1 MSDAALLQQENELL
15 KQQLQKKET
24 ALQEKENQLKNKNN
38 YIVRLEELVKQFQ
51 RKQFSPSSEKVSP
64 DQHDLFNEAESIETD
79 EPDTVAQGSIQ
90 ATDTNAQSR
99 KRRPRMS
106 IPAGLPREDV
116 IYDVNAE
123 QKICPHDGAT
133 LTEIGSEDHEQLDII
148 PAQVKVIRHI
158 RKKYACPC
166 CKAYVITANKPK
178 QAIEKSIAGPGLL
191 ATVATNKYG
200 DALPLYRQSE
210 LFKRIGVKLD
220 RTNLANWM
228 VKCGELTQ
236 PLINL
241 LHDRLL
247 DQPVVHLD
255 ETPLQVLS
263 EPNKSAQSKSYM
275 WVMTS
280 PGEHPVR
287 LFHYAPTRSQTVPIN
302 LLNETSH
309 AMMVDGYEGY
319 QQACD
324 QYGIQRLGCWAH
336 ARRKFVDAQKLQPKG
351 KTGRADQALAF
362 IQKLYRIE
370 HDIKNVPPDERHR
383 IREQHAKPIIDK
395 IETWLTK
402 SITHVPP
409 KTALGKALHY
419 LHQQWPRLIGY
430 LDDGRYPIDNNAAE
444 NAIRPFVIG
453 RKNWLFSHSQAGA
466 KASANLYSLI
476 ETAKANGLN
485 PYEYL
490 KHVFKELP
498 NALTVE
504 DIEQLLPWQYKALID
519 NT

>member
-1 MSDAALLQQENELL
+1 MNHATLLQQENELL
-15 KQQLQKKET
+15 KQQLREKET
-24 ALQEKENQLKNKNN
+24 QLNNKNN
-38 YIVRLEELVKQFQ
+38 YIVRLEELIKQFQ
-51 RKQFSPSSEKVSP
+51 RKQFSSSSEKAP
-64 DQHDLFNEAESIETD
+64 PNQHDLFNEAESIDLDAAEQQAD
-79 EPDTVAQGSIQ
+79 DTTEVKAHQR
-90 ATDTNAQSR
+90 T
-99 KRRPRMS
+99 KKPRVS
-106 IPAGLPREDV
+106 IPAEWPREEV
-116 IYDVNAE
+116 IYDLPAE
-123 QKICPHDGAT
+123 QKVCPHDGAA
-133 LTEIGSEDHEQLDII
+133 LTEMGSQTHEQLDII
-148 PAQVKVIRHI
+148 PAQINVIKHV
-158 RKKYACPC
+158 RKQYACPC
-166 CKAYVITANKPK
+166 CKTYIAIADKPK
-178 QAIEKSIAGPGLL
+178 QPLEKSIASASLL
-191 ATVATNKYG
+191 AYVATHKYC
-200 DALPLYRQSE
+200 DAVPLYRQSE
-210 LFKRIGVKLD
+210 MFKRIGIELD

-228 VKCGELTQ
+228 VQCGPLIQ
-236 PLINL
+236 PLINV
-241 LHDRLL
+241 LL
-247 DQPVVHLD
+247 DCALCHTQPFVHLD
-255 ETPLQVLS
+255 ETTVQVLN
-263 EPNKSAQSKSYM
+263 EPGKSAQSKSYM
-275 WVMTS
+275 WVLVTS
-280 PGEHPVR
+280 GEQPVR
-287 LFHYAPTRSQTVPIN
+287 LFHYAATRSQAVPMA
-302 LLNETSH
+302 LLTKNVN

-324 QYGIQRLGCWAH
+324 QYDIQRLGCWAH
-336 ARRKFVDAQKLQPKG
+336 ARRKFVEAQKLQPKG